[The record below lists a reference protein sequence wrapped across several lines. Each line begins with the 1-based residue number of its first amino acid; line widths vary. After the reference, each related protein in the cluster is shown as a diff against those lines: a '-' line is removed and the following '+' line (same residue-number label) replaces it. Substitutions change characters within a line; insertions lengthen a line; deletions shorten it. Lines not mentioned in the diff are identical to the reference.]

1 MDMNQKK
8 MQTEAGE
15 NEDKDGFF
23 SDVRYHKKQFYT
35 GTFIS
40 IFVSSSLIL
49 IIG

>member
-23 SDVRYHKKQFYT
+23 QMSDIIKSS
-35 GTFIS
+35 FIREHS
-40 IFVSSSLIL
+40 FPFSFHPV
-49 IIG
+49 